1 MLGNHFPRP
10 LTRQRHILKRSK
22 QLMFMQALRVNI
34 FDMAMAIAKVV
45 DMINTAI
52 GRHHLQVAYLAYQL
66 ADALALS
73 DDEKF
78 EIFIAGLLH
87 DIGAFS
93 LQERLDLLEFEDTQ
107 PGEHAIAGSLIIKT
121 FKPFEPI
128 ARLIRYHHLP
138 WRHARG
144 AFQDHAPVPVGSHI
158 IHLADRVAV
167 KVSADEPVLAMV
179 SGICES
185 IAKRSGEIFA
195 PEHVDA
201 LLAMRD
207 REYIWLDAASN
218 DIENILKRTVNY
230 PSRDF
235 SIQQL
240 VEFSKLICS
249 LIDFKSEFT
258 ATHSSGVAAVAV
270 ELARITGFSR
280 NERRLIKMAGYLH
293 DLGKLAIPS
302 EIIEKPGQLTQHER
316 FVMRAHVYHTYQ
328 ALEPFQV
335 LRLVSQWGS
344 LHQERLNGT
353 GYPFGLDADDLPLG
367 ARIMAVADVFTAL
380 TEDRPYRKGMDAK
393 NTKAVLKTMAD
404 QEELD
409 PRLIDRV
416 FRHYDMLN
424 TIRKNAQKEAMDA
437 YVAFQN
443 DLERSLK
450 NGSMQV

>member
-1 MLGNHFPRP
+1 
-10 LTRQRHILKRSK
+10 
-22 QLMFMQALRVNI
+22 MFMHTLRVNI

-45 DMINTAI
+45 DMMNPAI
-52 GRHHLQVAYLAYQL
+52 GRHHLQVAYWAYQL
-66 ADALALS
+66 ADAQDLS

-93 LQERLDLLEFEDTQ
+93 LQERLDLLAFEDTK
-107 PGEHAIAGSLIIKT
+107 PGEHAIAGSLILKQ
-121 FKPFEPI
+121 FKPFESV
-128 ARLIRYHHLP
+128 ARLIRFHHLP

-144 AFQDHAPVPVGSHI
+144 TTQGGVAVSVGSHI

-167 KVSADEPVLAMV
+167 KIRTDTPVLAQTR
-179 SGICES
+179 GICDF
-185 IAKRSGEIFA
+185 INQCKGEIFV

-201 LLAMRD
+201 LLTIKD
-207 REYIWLDAASN
+207 REYVWLDAISN
-218 DIENILKRTVNY
+218 DIENVLKRTVFY
-230 PSRDF
+230 PKKEFTTS
-235 SIQQL
+235 QL
-240 VEFSKLICS
+240 VDFSKLICR

-280 NERRLIKMAGYLH
+280 NERRLIEMAGYLH

-302 EIIEKPGQLTQHER
+302 EIIEKPGPLTQSER

-328 ALEPFQV
+328 TLEPFEV

-353 GYPFGLDADDLPLG
+353 GYPFGLRADDLPLG

-393 NTKAVLKTMAD
+393 AAGAVLKTMAD
-404 QEELD
+404 QKELD

-424 TIRKNAQKEAMDA
+424 TIRESAQQDAMQA
-437 YVAFQN
+437 YIAFQN
-443 DLERSLK
+443 DLERSLE
-450 NGSMQV
+450 NGCMPKLQVE